1 MSTEALDQAVARA
14 RSGAD
19 LERGQAADALSVIM
33 AGEAGEDQIRELLLA
48 LREKGES
55 ADELAGMAQTM
66 RSMASEVRPSRT
78 DLLDTCGTGGGR
90 QTFNISTPAALVA
103 AGAGCAVAKHGNRT
117 ATGLTGSADVLEELG
132 ASLDLD
138 PEAEAQ
144 LIDEIGFGF
153 MFAPAHH
160 AATRYVVPVRK
171 ALGVSTIFN
180 LLGPLTNPAGASRQL
195 IGVWEPG
202 RLDVV
207 AGALAR
213 LGTAHALVVCGLD
226 GIDEISISAPTEAR
240 EVRGGD
246 VQELTI
252 TPEQLG
258 LPEAAPEEIPGGD
271 APESAR
277 VIRSV
282 LAGETGAARD
292 IVLANAAA
300 AIYLSGGAESIREGV
315 ARAGASIDSGAASEV
330 LAAYVERSRELA
342 AP

>member
-90 QTFNISTPAALVA
+90 QTFNVSTAAALVA

-144 LIDEIGFGF
+144 LIDEVGFGF

-160 AATRYVVPVRK
+160 AATRHVVPVRK

-213 LGTAHALVVCGLD
+213 LGTAHALVVSSRD

-277 VIRSV
+277 VIRGV

-315 ARAGASIDSGAASEV
+315 ARAGSSIDSGAASQV
-330 LAAYVERSRELA
+330 LGAYVERSRELA

>member
-90 QTFNISTPAALVA
+90 QTFNISTAAALVA

-138 PEAEAQ
+138 PGAEAQ

-226 GIDEISISAPTEAR
+226 GIDEISISAATEAR

-258 LPEAAPEEIPGGD
+258 LPEAAPEKIPGGD

-277 VIRSV
+277 VIRGV

-315 ARAGASIDSGAASEV
+315 ARAGSSIDSGAASEV